1 MVSTGSL
8 TVERGTVG
16 DALPPGR
23 PAPADRRRGW
33 CHRPGVG
40 LAALVV
46 RPPDAPVEPS
56 QLEPG
61 PPELLPRAER
71 VVLGAVPFS
80 AGVLATLGPD
90 GKCQGRVPLHP
101 PELKTTQTPGT
112 STHQ

>member
-8 TVERGTVG
+8 TVERGAVG

-23 PAPADRRRGW
+23 PAPVDRRRGRR
-33 CHRPGVG
+33 HRPGVG

-46 RPPDAPVEPS
+46 GPPDAPVEPPE
-56 QLEPG
+56 LEPG

-71 VVLGAVPFS
+71 VVVGAVPFS
-80 AGVLATLGPD
+80 TGVLATLRPD
-90 GKCQGRVPLHP
+90 GECQGRVPLHP

-112 STHQ
+112 STRQ